1 MFERIKQFIHSFDL
15 TNSRWFTKEFFRT
28 LPLIIACIL
37 CFWGDWATLG
47 VLKYVFGFLF
57 AIALIS
63 HFTRK
68 VLFPYVKGA
77 DVAKQAI
84 QTPLGAGLVFL
95 GFSLIICT
103 TMLVAA
109 DFFK

>member
-1 MFERIKQFIHSFDL
+1 MFERIKQFINGFDL
-15 TNSRWFTKEFFRT
+15 SHSQWFTKEFFRT
-28 LPLIIACIL
+28 LPLILACLL
-37 CFWGDWATLG
+37 CFWGDWSTLG

-63 HFTRK
+63 HFIRK
-68 VLFPYVKGA
+68 VLFPYVK
-77 DVAKQAI
+77 VAEVARSAI
-84 QTPLGAGLVFL
+84 QTPLGAGLMFL
-95 GFSLIICT
+95 GFCLIICT